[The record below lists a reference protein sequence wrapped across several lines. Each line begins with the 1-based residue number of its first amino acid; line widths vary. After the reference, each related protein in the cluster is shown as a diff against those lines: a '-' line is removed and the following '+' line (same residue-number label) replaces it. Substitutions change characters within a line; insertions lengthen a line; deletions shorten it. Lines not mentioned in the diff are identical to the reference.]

1 MAHLRRAG
9 GGDSQPPSDAAGD
22 ERGQLLLVAVLVL
35 AAAFIVLALVVNSAI
50 FTENLATRDSVA
62 GSEDALEYRSE
73 VVDSVGAMVVQAN
86 ANGIEES
93 PAVDPETATL
103 GEGSGFEQALRGS
116 VVEIDY
122 QNDMTG
128 QRIAQDNGT
137 RNLTSI
143 NNTADWR
150 LAEGVE
156 QVRNVRFAFTDVDAD
171 GFWVFDDPFRMH
183 VRGDNGSRWT
193 MEVSDEFGVFTD
205 EIGITVETPSNTAH
219 CVQRQSAVEGDFT
232 VDVTAATMDGEPC
245 HALERLS
252 DGTEMWLG
260 TGIAEPYEIEF
271 ENGDNA
277 DGTYSMVVDS
287 SANIDTTNFEDSPSP
302 NPEEPYYITDA
313 IYSVELGYTYQT
325 HAVAYETDIRVAP
338 GEVPP

>member
-1 MAHLRRAG
+1 MAHLSG
-9 GGDSQPPSDAAGD
+9 PAGD
-22 ERGQLLLVAVLVL
+22 TQETASNAERGQLLLVAVLVL
-35 AAAFIVLALVVNSAI
+35 AAAFIILALVVNSAI

-73 VVDSVGAMVVQAN
+73 VVDSVGTMIVDAN
-86 ANGIEES
+86 ENGIEQEPNITDERIELS
-93 PAVDPETATL
+93 ER
-103 GEGSGFEQALRGS
+103 SGFEQALRGGVLS
-116 VVEIDY
+116 VGGL
-122 QNDMTG
+122 TTTSG

-150 LAEGVE
+150 LAEGVR

-171 GFWVFDDPFRMH
+171 GFWIFDEPFKMH
-183 VRGDNGSRWT
+183 VRGSNGSSWT

-205 EIGITVETPSNTAH
+205 AIGITVETPSNTAS

-245 HALERLS
+245 HALNRLS

-260 TGIAEPYEIEF
+260 TGIAAPYEIEF

-277 DGTYSMVVDS
+277 DGTYSMVTDA
-287 SANIDTTNFEDSPSP
+287 SANPVIENLHHNPDTPP
-302 NPEEPYYITDA
+302 GEPYYITDA
-313 IYSVELGYTYQT
+313 IYSVELPYTYQT
-325 HAVAYETDIRVAP
+325 HAVAYETDVRVAP